1 MGGSSLARLM
11 TALRPEGLREP
22 PDRSPSSAS
31 RRGASSIFFR
41 QVRPARVAV
50 GPGRPFLRDGPPA
63 RLKAGPAGRPA
74 RAPAVTAAA
83 AASARPDPRARAPC
97 RALTGLELAG
107 SRRAPDRPH
116 PEGSAPPAG
125 APPDHGLGPHP

>member
-1 MGGSSLARLM
+1 LGGSSLARLM

-63 RLKAGPAGRPA
+63 RLKAGPAGRPGGRSCGTA
-74 RAPAVTAAA
+74 RQRDLRPVLRDGPPERMRSLLRQPRVRAPTRV
-83 AASARPDPRARAPC
+83 RGHPVAP
-97 RALTGLELAG
+97 
-107 SRRAPDRPH
+107 
-116 PEGSAPPAG
+116 
-125 APPDHGLGPHP
+125 